1 MKMPLDHQFLVSEAV
16 KLWLSDCHARGLK
29 STTIKFYRDTTNLFI
44 SAYESVKLTD
54 IAPAKMLMVM
64 SDMRN
69 RGLSGSYIHHLWR
82 VMRSFTTWAFEM
94 DLLPTDPL
102 AKLKAPRVERR
113 IMEPLTNE
121 ALSTLLGSVSRNQ
134 NTFNRVRDTAILF
147 VLLDTACRKGEV
159 IRMTRDS
166 VDTEMIL
173 LTNTKSRKDRH
184 VFITPTTRLAIMRYL
199 NARTDQHPELWVTN
213 TGTPLTDAGL
223 RQILRRATATA
234 GVKAGFH
241 TFRRTSA
248 TALVEN
254 GASTE
259 TVRRI
264 LGHSSLSTTTLY
276 LGMSDTALQEQ
287 HASAS
292 IVNHLPKGQ
301 GISK

>member
-1 MKMPLDHQFLVSEAV
+1 MKMPVDHQFLVSEAV

-29 STTIKFYRDTTNLFI
+29 TSTINFYRDTTGLFI
-44 SAYESVKLTD
+44 KAYESVKLAD
-54 IAPAKMLMVM
+54 ITPAKMLAVM

-69 RGLSGSYIHHLWR
+69 RGLSSSYIHHLWR

-94 DLLPTDPL
+94 DILPTSPL
-102 AKLKAPRVERR
+102 AKLRAPRVERK
-113 IMEPLTNE
+113 IMEPLTNDQV
-121 ALSTLLGSVSRNQ
+121 SILLGSISKNL
-134 NTFNRVRDTAILF
+134 NTFSRLRDTALLY
-147 VLLDTACRKGEV
+147 VLLDTACRKAEV
-159 IRMTRDS
+159 LRMTRDC

-184 VFITPTTRLAIMRYL
+184 VFVTPTTRLAIVRYL

-234 GVKAGFH
+234 GVRAGFH

-259 TVRRI
+259 AVRRI
-264 LGHSSLSTTTLY
+264 LGHSSLTTTTLY

-287 HASAS
+287 HAGAS
-292 IVNHLPKGQ
+292 IVNRLQKTQ
-301 GISK
+301 R